1 MRVAPTKILLLGF
14 SRNYASYLL
23 KDSKWT
29 IQVNQDVVKAE
40 MAFLYDHIVITSFVG
55 KLDPL
60 LWHLYY
66 WLANLSQKVGGSKM
80 LFDCNLGRESF
91 MFKTKGLDT
100 MRKLL
105 MFTTFKMSWGMCI
118 FQGWI
123 LGFNSNNPQGMIIPT
138 WITFRKLS
146 VEFQNVGSKIA
157 IRIGTLLGCDK
168 ATTHTIEL
176 RFCMALEIGEG

>member
-1 MRVAPTKILLLGF
+1 MRVALIDILLLGF
-14 SRNYASYLL
+14 SHNCASYLL

-29 IQVNQDVVKAE
+29 IQVNQDVVKVE

-55 KLDPL
+55 KLNPL

-100 MRKLL
+100 VRKLL

-123 LGFNSNNPQGMIIPT
+123 PGFNSNNPQGMIIPT
-138 WITFRKLS
+138 
-146 VEFQNVGSKIA
+146 
-157 IRIGTLLGCDK
+157 
-168 ATTHTIEL
+168 
-176 RFCMALEIGEG
+176 